1 MCSLVSSPLGSSSP
15 GRTNTCPAAAQIPH
29 RSHHLLLPV
38 TSKIDFPQ
46 PPRLFC
52 PQFPGAQ
59 GVVRKGAAGRCEATE
74 DGFPAAAIVRCVL
87 SFPRCGVCGDG
98 RGSVPPPLL
107 QFLASAG
114 TPQSAPARAGS
125 QILFAVHTKLPPP
138 ARPDEATSATSRPRE
153 VDSVAPRW
161 YTKAFSQGYGFQGW
175 LNIFLIYS
183 VRLLYFLNR
192 TFDPFVSPIRS

>member
-74 DGFPAAAIVRCVL
+74 DGFPAAAIVGACYLFLAAVSAVMVVVPSRRRCCN
-87 SFPRCGVCGDG
+87 S
-98 RGSVPPPLL
+98 SPPLVL
-107 QFLASAG
+107 RSPHQPGLDPRSSLRYTPNYHRRRGRTRPPLRLLDLERSIRWRRAG
-114 TPQSAPARAGS
+114 IRRLLARATVSRGGS
-125 QILFAVHTKLPPP
+125 
-138 ARPDEATSATSRPRE
+138 
-153 VDSVAPRW
+153 
-161 YTKAFSQGYGFQGW
+161 
-175 LNIFLIYS
+175 IF
-183 VRLLYFLNR
+183 F
-192 TFDPFVSPIRS
+192 